1 MNRPGAIK
9 AGPRPGD
16 LEGLAECVQSLRL
29 CDAVRMGNLLHANTA
44 LAEDYLTVFEGSLG
58 GKGSCLVNVVY
69 LHSRW
74 EEAFRRAGE
83 QPFYAEPD
91 RGLLVPMMTQT
102 SNELP
107 YLREPRFACVRL
119 PYDCPASQ
127 MALFLPA
134 LREGGL
140 EKDVLPA
147 LARWADVRAVL
158 DRLAWTTDVTVT
170 LPKHAT
176 AKQRLST
183 QVMLESPTIDVRKSL
198 KSVNRKRP
206 PAPNEAS
213 PGSES
218 KPLGANN
225 QATNKGADKPNQT
238 ASTETRATP
247 STTTVGSNDVS
258 KAFSYADD
266 LWVDGLFHKATL
278 DLTTRGG
285 RSPPGFSTL
294 LSLCSTI
301 PANEP
306 VRFTVDRPFMFV
318 VLKEDLLLM
327 VGLVRNVAPKAKD
340 DDLKRYFL

>member
-1 MNRPGAIK
+1 QDCA
-9 AGPRPGD
+9 
-16 LEGLAECVQSLRL
+16 
-29 CDAVRMGNLLHANTA
+29 H
-44 LAEDYLTVFEGSLG
+44 
-58 GKGSCLVNVVY
+58 
-69 LHSRW
+69 
-74 EEAFRRAGE
+74 
-83 QPFYAEPD
+83 
-91 RGLLVPMMTQT
+91 
-102 SNELP
+102 
-107 YLREPRFACVRL
+107 VRL

-170 LPKHAT
+170 LPK
-176 AKQRLST
+176 
-183 QVMLESPTIDVRKSL
+183 VMLESPTIDVRKSL

-318 VLKEDLLLM
+318 VLK
-327 VGLVRNVAPKAKD
+327 
-340 DDLKRYFL
+340 